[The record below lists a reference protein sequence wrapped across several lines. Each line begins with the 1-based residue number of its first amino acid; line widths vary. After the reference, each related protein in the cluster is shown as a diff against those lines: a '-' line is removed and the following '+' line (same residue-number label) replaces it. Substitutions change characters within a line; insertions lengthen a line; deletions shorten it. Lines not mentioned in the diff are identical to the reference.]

1 MKLNERMNVLNFCW
15 ELSVESCGVV
25 LQEWFVP
32 GNSYFEGRSDLIPL
46 HQLLK
51 FSMACLTIHE
61 CTNHQSQKDFIIT
74 YVNYGRYN
82 PVYTVQYF

>member
-1 MKLNERMNVLNFCW
+1 MFCW
-15 ELSVESCGVV
+15 ELSVESCDVV
-25 LQEWFVP
+25 LHEWFAL
-32 GNSYFEGRSDLIPL
+32 GNSQKEGKSDLLPL
-46 HQLLK
+46 HQMLK
-51 FSMACLTIHE
+51 FSMASQPDHL